1 MKTILLVEDGIT
13 ESKTITDCLQSA
25 GFAVINTGSVE
36 QAQPKVLQQRPDLIL
51 LDVILPG
58 QSGFEFCRDLKKS
71 PATKDIPVVI
81 CSTKST
87 PVDITWGTM
96 LGADAFLQKPINE
109 ADLISTVK
117 KFTKT
122 T

>member
-1 MKTILLVEDGIT
+1 MKTILLVEDGVT
-13 ESKTITDCLQSA
+13 ESQVITACLQSA

-36 QAQPKVLQQRPDLIL
+36 QAQPKVIQQRPDLIL

-117 KFTKT
+117 KIIK
-122 T
+122 